1 MFNLLPSGEITLGP
15 TAASVTLAPDAA
27 GILAQRNVGSTQQ
40 FRLYNTT
47 DAGNVNYERLELKL
61 ASGAF
66 RIETARGGTG
76 FRRSLILS
84 VEGSPYFALSGSA
97 DASLAWWSII
107 ASTGSLV
114 CNLDNTYDI
123 GASGANRPKN
133 IYVGTS
139 IFTGV
144 GGINFDVN
152 ARIRSPADSIVTLY
166 NSALTDFGRLQL
178 GGTTSAF
185 PAIKRNGTGI
195 DIVLANDSGF
205 APIKGKLTTDTAYAA
220 GVPSATGYI
229 TIYDATGT
237 AYRVPCTV

>member
-1 MFNLLPSGEITLGP
+1 
-15 TAASVTLAPDAA
+15 
-27 GILAQRNVGSTQQ
+27 
-40 FRLYNTT
+40 
-47 DAGNVNYERLELKL
+47 
-61 ASGAF
+61 
-66 RIETARGGTG
+66 
-76 FRRSLILS
+76 
-84 VEGSPYFALSGSA
+84 
-97 DASLAWWSII
+97 
-107 ASTGSLV
+107 
-114 CNLDNTYDI
+114 
-123 GASGANRPKN
+123 
-133 IYVGTS
+133 VGTS